1 MSEIEYQ
8 FIPKEAEDSQP
19 ETDLS
24 ITLRELIDEARRL
37 MENTDGD
44 PSRYKPCLEEIIHKC
59 SDAEKA
65 LCSHKSCERAED
77 LRQTMVKAHDL
88 IPDLVDHAFYW
99 ENFEREAI
107 DATELL
113 NSVRIALRETKPTS
127 GLYSAACGEVLLR
140 RLELLFK
147 GTHNDVER
155 LYCAMKD
162 LDDAALPLRHL
173 RRVDQILRS
182 FAVDI
187 DSLKLLYLEA
197 KAKLSAEL
205 ATEQHLERTFKV
217 LANKILQSRKHMK
230 SGNISDLDF
239 DSLLHS
245 TTEQLKS
252 QKAAL
257 ESLAQDRQYI
267 ESSTS
272 WRLDRLLYIDF
283 DSLLHSTTEQLESR
297 RNAQHQTSHEMLN
310 IKQATVEK
318 WQTSSIAEVR
328 ISKSHSSLER
338 TKGEDALL
346 DDTWATVDGAR
357 ESSSVNSC

>member
-1 MSEIEYQ
+1 MHVLAHKLEGHQLSAKLLSSETHLTSALASTSPKPSAMSEIEYQ

-140 RLELLFK
+140 RLE

-272 WRLDRLLYIDF
+272 WRLDRLLYI
-283 DSLLHSTTEQLESR
+283 
-297 RNAQHQTSHEMLN
+297 
-310 IKQATVEK
+310 VP
-318 WQTSSIAEVR
+318 
-328 ISKSHSSLER
+328 
-338 TKGEDALL
+338 KG
-346 DDTWATVDGAR
+346 T
-357 ESSSVNSC
+357 